1 MTIQQTRTKPPTLYQ
16 HLENLPDIFIGEIL
30 NGQLY
35 AQSRP
40 AMPHGYTYSAL
51 GGKLFNP
58 FHDGL
63 GGPGG
68 WWIINEP
75 EIHFVP
81 ELEVF
86 VPDLAGWRR
95 KHTPKLPI
103 GHQIEIVPDWICE
116 ILSPS
121 TRSTDREVKMPLYA
135 HYGVSYIWLIDPT
148 KHILEA
154 YRLDAGKWLEI
165 GRYADTV
172 QAAIPPFEAVPID
185 LGSLWMPA

>member
-1 MTIQQTRTKPPTLYQ
+1 MTTQQTGTKPPTLYQ

-81 ELEVF
+81 KIEVS

-95 KHTPKLPI
+95 EHTPKLLT
-103 GHQIEIVPDWICE
+103 GHQIEIVPDWI
-116 ILSPS
+116 IGS
-121 TRSTDREVKMPLYA
+121 VKSFHHPLGA
-135 HYGVSYIWLIDPT
+135 PT
-148 KHILEA
+148 EKSRCLCMRTMVRRIS
-154 YRLDAGKWLEI
+154 G
-165 GRYADTV
+165 
-172 QAAIPPFEAVPID
+172 
-185 LGSLWMPA
+185 